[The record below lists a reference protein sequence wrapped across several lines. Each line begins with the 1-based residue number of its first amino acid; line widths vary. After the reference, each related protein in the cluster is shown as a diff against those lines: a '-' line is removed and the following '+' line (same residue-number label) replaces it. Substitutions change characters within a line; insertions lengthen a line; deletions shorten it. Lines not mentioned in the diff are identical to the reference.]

1 MNYMI
6 IGSIMP
12 LVPGIAFTN
21 GVRDIADG
29 DYIAGSVRLLDAIL
43 VFVCIAAGVGLV
55 ITTYHG
61 LTGGRRV
68 MISEL
73 FLTTVISTAAAAA
86 GTVAFA
92 LLVRRPAPFFSH
104 TVESSEERA
113 GSSTACWKTV
123 CPRPPQ
129 LFSRQCW

>member
-1 MNYMI
+1 MIAYVLKLFAPHLSKIIGNIGGGALVTVLCMLLCRIGLGESMNYMI

-61 LTGGRRV
+61 LTGGR
-68 MISEL
+68 
-73 FLTTVISTAAAAA
+73 
-86 GTVAFA
+86 
-92 LLVRRPAPFFSH
+92 LL
-104 TVESSEERA
+104 
-113 GSSTACWKTV
+113 
-123 CPRPPQ
+123 
-129 LFSRQCW
+129 

>member
-61 LTGGRRV
+61 LTGGR
-68 MISEL
+68 
-73 FLTTVISTAAAAA
+73 
-86 GTVAFA
+86 
-92 LLVRRPAPFFSH
+92 LL
-104 TVESSEERA
+104 
-113 GSSTACWKTV
+113 
-123 CPRPPQ
+123 
-129 LFSRQCW
+129 